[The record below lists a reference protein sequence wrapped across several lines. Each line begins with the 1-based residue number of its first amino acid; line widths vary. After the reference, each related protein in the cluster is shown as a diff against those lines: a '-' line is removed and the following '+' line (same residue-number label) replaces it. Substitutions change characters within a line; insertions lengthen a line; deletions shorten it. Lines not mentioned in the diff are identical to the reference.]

1 MKDINKGTM
10 KIKTKLFLV
19 LILVTALILSIIAT
33 NFYTLSKLNGDAAAI
48 NLSGSERMRS
58 YKLAY
63 ITNLYIYETDSTKKS
78 QLKEDILK
86 EINTFDKILIGLEKG
101 DKELNLIPVQD
112 EHSIEKLNSI
122 NSKWSKMKET
132 YNSIINTED
141 INLQKNNSQ
150 YIIEN
155 VNDVV
160 GEVNELVNNLDDIS
174 AKKVT
179 FSKNISIVF
188 FLLALGILLFI
199 FRFIINTIIMPIE
212 NIKNNMKDIASG
224 EGDLTKRILIKS
236 NDEIGE
242 LALWFNSFVENIHT
256 IVSNVVITTKN
267 TKETSEQIS
276 AIAIQNTE
284 ATETISLSAQSVS
297 TGSNTQTNEV
307 ENLFSKVEEVTN
319 EIKEINTIIKNVAG
333 NSKQSE
339 QEALNGND
347 KIVETKE
354 QLDLV
359 RETINEM
366 DGKMTLLDTNSKEIS
381 KIIELITNISSQT
394 NLLALNASI
403 EAARAGELGKGFAV
417 VAEEVRKLADETED
431 AARQIV
437 PFIKEV
443 QGNVYSIK
451 DNMLEV
457 IKELDKE
464 FAVLNETIDT
474 LHVILEGSKN
484 TALGIDSAKGIMM
497 NLDNNLENIKEIFID
512 IMNITRENSANMQNV
527 AAAAEEQ
534 SASSE
539 EMSSS
544 IDNLFSMILD
554 LHNKVSGFRV

>member
-1 MKDINKGTM
+1 MKDINKGNM

-19 LILVTALILSIIAT
+19 LTLVTALILSMIAT
-33 NFYTLSKLNGDAAAI
+33 NFYTLSKLNGDATAI

-63 ITNLYIYETDSTKKS
+63 STNSYIYEIDSTKKS

-101 DKELNLIPVQD
+101 DSELNLIPIKD
-112 EHSIEKLNSI
+112 EYSIEKLNSI
-122 NSKWSKMKET
+122 NSEWSKMKET

-141 INLQKNNSQ
+141 INSQKNNSQ
-150 YIIEN
+150 YISEN
-155 VNDVV
+155 VNDIV
-160 GEVNELVNNLDDIS
+160 GEINELVNNLDDIS

-188 FLLALGILLFI
+188 FLIAVGILLFI
-199 FRFIINTIIMPIE
+199 FTFIINTIITPIE

-242 LALWFNSFVENIHT
+242 LALGFNSFVENIHN

-276 AIAIQNTE
+276 AIAIQNME

-297 TGSNTQTNEV
+297 IGSNTQTNEI

-319 EIKEINTIIKNVAG
+319 EIKEINTIIKNVSG

-339 QEALNGND
+339 QEALNGNN
-347 KIVETKE
+347 KIEETKE

-366 DGKMTLLDTNSKEIS
+366 DGKMTLLDTNSREIS

-451 DNMLEV
+451 NNMGEV
-457 IKELDKE
+457 TKELDKE
-464 FAVLNETIDT
+464 FAVLNETINT
-474 LHVILEGSKN
+474 LHIILEGSKN
-484 TALGIDSAKGIMM
+484 TVLGIDNAKGIMM

>member
-1 MKDINKGTM
+1 MKGSTKGTM

-19 LILVTALILSIIAT
+19 LTLVTAFILSIIAT
-33 NFYTLSKLNGDAAAI
+33 NFYTLSKLNGDAPAI

-63 ITNLYIYETDSTKKS
+63 FTDLYIKETDSTKKS

-101 DKELNLIPVQD
+101 DNELNLIPAKD
-112 EHSIEKLNSI
+112 EYSIEKLSSI
-122 NSKWSKMKET
+122 NTKWSKMKET

-141 INLQKNNSQ
+141 INLQRNNSQ
-150 YIIEN
+150 YISKN
-155 VNDVV
+155 VNDIV
-160 GEVNELVNNLDDIS
+160 GEINELVNNLDTIS

-179 FSKNISIVF
+179 FSKSISIVF
-188 FLLALGILLFI
+188 FLIAVGIFLFI
-199 FRFIINTIIMPIE
+199 FTFIINTIITPIE
-212 NIKNNMKDIASG
+212 NIKNNMKDIANG
-224 EGDLTKRILIKS
+224 EGDLTKRILIKRK
-236 NDEIGE
+236 DEIGE
-242 LALWFNSFVENIHT
+242 LALWFNSFVENIHN
-256 IVSNVVITTKN
+256 IVANVVITTKG

-276 AIAIQNTE
+276 AIAVQNSE
-284 ATETISLSAQSVS
+284 ATETISFSAQSVS
-297 TGSNTQTNEV
+297 SGSNTQTNEI
-307 ENLFSKVEEVTN
+307 ENLFSKIEELTTK
-319 EIKEINTIIKNVAG
+319 IKEINIIIKNVVG

-339 QEALNGND
+339 QEAMNGNT
-347 KIVETKE
+347 KIEETKK

-366 DGKMTLLDTNSKEIS
+366 DEKMTLLDTNSKEIS

-431 AARQIV
+431 ATKQIV

-451 DNMLEV
+451 NNMGELT
-457 IKELDKE
+457 KELDEE
-464 FAVLNETIDT
+464 FTVLNETINT
-474 LHVILEGSKN
+474 LHIILEGSEN
-484 TALGIDSAKGIMM
+484 TVLGVDNAKDIMM
-497 NLDNNLENIKEIFID
+497 DLDNNLENIKEIFIG

-527 AAAAEEQ
+527 AAAVEEQ
-534 SASSE
+534 SVSSE
-539 EMSSS
+539 EISSS
-544 IDNLFSMILD
+544 ISNLFSMILD